1 MPRGPGQ
8 ATDTIALVIE
18 DPANPFWSA
27 VTRGVV
33 EIARRHHHA
42 LIVGSTGLNFEQERD
57 LLRDL
62 VRRQVDGLL
71 VTPTADDHAD
81 LHRELAHRTPMVFI
95 DRAPVGVLTDSVI
108 LDNVGGAH
116 QAVSHLLS
124 RGHRRVAYIGGDPAV
139 GTGASRRTGYR
150 RALEDAGLS
159 YDPALVS
166 LNVHSVSG
174 ARNAAARLLT
184 GPAPATAIFADNNR
198 MCLGVLKIVARREP
212 GVDVAG
218 FDDVELA
225 DLLPRPVAMVTY
237 DGVELGRQA
246 AELLFRRIRGSTEP
260 VTQVLLPTTLRLRGG
275 R

>member
-1 MPRGPGQ
+1 MPRRPDQ
-8 ATDTIALVIE
+8 ATATIALVIE

-27 VTRGVV
+27 ITRGVV
-33 EIARRHHHA
+33 EIARRHQHV
-42 LIVGSTGLNFEQERD
+42 LIVGSTGLSFEQERD

-71 VTPTADDHAD
+71 VTPTADDHAE
-81 LHRELAHRTPMVFI
+81 LHRELAHRAPMVFI
-95 DRAPVGVLTDSVI
+95 DRAPAGILTDSVI

-116 QAVSHLLS
+116 QAVRHLLS
-124 RGHRRVAYIGGDPAV
+124 RGHRRIGYIGGDPAV
-139 GTGASRRTGYR
+139 GTGAGRRAGYR
-150 RALEDAGLS
+150 RALEEAGLP

-166 LNVHSVSG
+166 LNVHGVAG
-174 ARNAAARLLT
+174 ARDAAARLLA
-184 GPAPATAIFADNNR
+184 GPASATAIFADNNQI
-198 MCLGVLKIVARREP
+198 CLGVLQIVDQHEP
-212 GVDVAG
+212 GIDVAG

-237 DGVELGRQA
+237 DGVELGRRA

-260 VTQVLLPTTLRLRGG
+260 VAQVLLPTTLRLRGG